1 MRRPAIGILLLDYDY
16 SGVPGGL
23 QDHTA
28 LEYET
33 RVATVRGL
41 SFEAAKAGTL
51 TPGLEAAFRDAVD
64 ELQTG
69 GGGDLVGISGNC
81 GFMMFYQELVRGLAG
96 VPVFMSP
103 LLQAPLVAGAL
114 PPSGIILVLTASK
127 ADLMAAKEVLLTK
140 AAIRVD
146 DRDQFLIEGLD
157 DLDGFECVAD
167 PTRGAMDQQKVER
180 GIVARVTA
188 ILRRTPVRAIL
199 CECTELPAFSDAL
212 RTATSLPVFDVVTC
226 LDFFHSARN
235 RSFHSAV
242 RHHVTQGIERKLS
255 SEAETAVLPPVR
267 LT

>member
-1 MRRPAIGILLLDYDY
+1 
-16 SGVPGGL
+16 
-23 QDHTA
+23 
-28 LEYET
+28 
-33 RVATVRGL
+33 
-41 SFEAAKAGTL
+41 
-51 TPGLEAAFRDAVD
+51 
-64 ELQTG
+64 
-69 GGGDLVGISGNC
+69 
-81 GFMMFYQELVRGLAG
+81 
-96 VPVFMSP
+96 
-103 LLQAPLVAGAL
+103 
-114 PPSGIILVLTASK
+114 
-127 ADLMAAKEVLLTK
+127 
-140 AAIRVD
+140 
-146 DRDQFLIEGLD
+146 LIEGLD

-242 RHHVTQGIERKLS
+242 RHHVSQGIERKLS